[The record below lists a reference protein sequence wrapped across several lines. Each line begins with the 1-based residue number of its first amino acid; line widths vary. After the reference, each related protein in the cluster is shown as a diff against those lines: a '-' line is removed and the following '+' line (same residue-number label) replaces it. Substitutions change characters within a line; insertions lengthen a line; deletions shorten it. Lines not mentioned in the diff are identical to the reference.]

1 MKLPKKTFP
10 FPTEGE
16 IIYVIGFDN
25 EGQFVP
31 FYVGR
36 SDRSIGRIGDY
47 VSGNFSAST
56 DFKVNRAV
64 ERLRQTGKVVVVRF
78 DECTDSRGE
87 ERKSIEQFRGM
98 GFILLNDFRL
108 TPEGR
113 QDEEEAQKAIW
124 AFVDNLLRSLDSRAS
139 SHSVLPQLDQAA
151 INGLTGTGALGY
163 IRGQGGKPYADGLE
177 RMEIWINKKD
187 ASLLPYQLGA
197 KVKVKLCVNGTTYE
211 AGLRSTEKCPFV
223 WVCPDM
229 LDGAAQ
235 KVSLARVSRANN
247 LEKNEKIL
255 LSCVQS
261 VIQIHRI

>member
-124 AFVDNLLRSLDSRAS
+124 
-139 SHSVLPQLDQAA
+139 
-151 INGLTGTGALGY
+151 
-163 IRGQGGKPYADGLE
+163 
-177 RMEIWINKKD
+177 INKKD

-197 KVKVKLCVNGTTYE
+197 RVKVKLCVNGTTYE

-261 VIQIHRI
+261 VIQI